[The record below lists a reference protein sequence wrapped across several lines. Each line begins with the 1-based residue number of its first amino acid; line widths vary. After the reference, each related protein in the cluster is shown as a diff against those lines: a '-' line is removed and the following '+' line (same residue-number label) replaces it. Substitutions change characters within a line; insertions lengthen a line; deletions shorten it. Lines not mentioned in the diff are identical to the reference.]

1 MRLVLVYTYEL
12 IAILNQTRMKLF
24 KTIIIIISFIII
36 SCKES
41 SKGIKDKQLN
51 DSITYENKNIKK
63 SRDLGYNKDFNIGLL
78 DLNIGD
84 TIPQKIEGY
93 KLIKSVKFVEEG
105 HEEPIIKVLE
115 NDDEVFQLSFTYDN
129 VNEKYTNIISE
140 ILIFSNKFK
149 TNENIGVNSTIE
161 DFITVYS
168 KYSIWYTYISNNYVI
183 ENENKNIQFLLD
195 EKYYVGKKEL
205 YERDM
210 IKLKKEDFAKNS
222 RIKAI
227 RIF

>member
-1 MRLVLVYTYEL
+1 
-12 IAILNQTRMKLF
+12 MKLF
-24 KTIIIIISFIII
+24 NTIIIFLCFIII

-41 SKGIKDKQLN
+41 SKETEDKQLN
-51 DSITYENKNIKK
+51 DSITYENNNIKK
-63 SRDLGYNKDFNIGLL
+63 SKDFEYNKEFKIDILG
-78 DLNIGD
+78 LNIGD
-84 TIPQKIEGY
+84 TIPEKIEGY
-93 KLIKSVKFVEEG
+93 KLIKSVKIVEEG
-105 HEEPIIKVLE
+105 DEEPIIKVLE
-115 NDDEVFQLSFTYDN
+115 NGREVFQLSFTYDSE
-129 VNEKYTNIISE
+129 NEKFTNKISE

-161 DFITVYS
+161 DFIDVYS
-168 KYSIWYTYISNNYVI
+168 IYSIWYTYISNNYII

-205 YERDM
+205 YESDM
-210 IKLKKEDFAKNS
+210 IELKKEDFAKNS